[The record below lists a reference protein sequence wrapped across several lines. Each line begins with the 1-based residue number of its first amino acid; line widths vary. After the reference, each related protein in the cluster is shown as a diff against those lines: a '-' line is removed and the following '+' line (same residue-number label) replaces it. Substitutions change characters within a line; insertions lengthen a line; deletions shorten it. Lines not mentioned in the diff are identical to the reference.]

1 MQDGDV
7 NMETKKKKF
16 KDTVVGKLL
25 LGVASTVNPTLGK
38 VLEGVTDPKQALLEI
53 NKADI
58 PSEDKIKL
66 QELLYQAQEVEMQE
80 VSKRWTA
87 DMSSDNKLSKSV
99 RPLTLIFLFV
109 STVVL
114 IFIDSGFINFAVDN
128 EWKEL
133 LKMLLIT
140 ITAAYFGGR
149 SYEKGKSINK

>member
-1 MQDGDV
+1 MS
-7 NMETKKKKF
+7 KKKF
-16 KDTVVGKLL
+16 KDTTVGQLL
-25 LGVASTVNPTLGK
+25 LGVASTVNPVLGK
-38 VLEGVTDPKQALLEI
+38 VLEGVTSPKDALTAI
-53 NKADI
+53 TKADI
-58 PSEDKIKL
+58 PADDKIKL
-66 QELLYQAQEVEMQE
+66 QELLYKAQEVEMQE

-87 DMSSDNKLSKSV
+87 DMTSDNKLSKSV

-114 IFIDSGFINFAVDN
+114 IFIDSGFINFAVDD

-149 SYEKGKSINK
+149 SYEKGKSIIK

>member
-1 MQDGDV
+1 MDIEIFLLNFVQALMQPQNIKIY
-7 NMETKKKKF
+7 NMKEIL
-16 KDTVVGKLL
+16 DKLFGGAAG
-25 LGVASTVNPTLGK
+25 GVADKLT
-38 VLEGVTDPKQALLEI
+38 GVVDKFIRTKDEKAAFEKEMTEIFIQAEAEQQK
-53 NKADI
+53 NVT
-58 PSEDKIKL
+58 E
-66 QELLYQAQEVEMQE
+66 
-80 VSKRWTA
+80 RWKS

-114 IFIDSGFINFAVDN
+114 IFIDSGFINFAVDD

-149 SYEKGKSINK
+149 SYEKGKSIK

>member
-1 MQDGDV
+1 MS
-7 NMETKKKKF
+7 KKKF
-16 KDTVVGKLL
+16 KDTTVGQIL
-25 LGVASTVNPTLGK
+25 LGAASAINPTLGR
-38 VLEGVTDPKQALLEI
+38 VLEGVTSPKEALSQI
-53 NKADI
+53 TKADI
-58 PSEDKIKL
+58 SAEDKIKL
-66 QELLYQAQEVEMQE
+66 QEMIYDHQNKEME
-80 VSKRWTA
+80 AVTNRWQS
-87 DMSSDNKLSKSV
+87 DMASDNKLSKSV

-114 IFIDSGFINFAVDN
+114 IFIDSGFINFAVDD

>member
-1 MQDGDV
+1 
-7 NMETKKKKF
+7 
-16 KDTVVGKLL
+16 
-25 LGVASTVNPTLGK
+25 
-38 VLEGVTDPKQALLEI
+38 
-53 NKADI
+53 
-58 PSEDKIKL
+58 
-66 QELLYQAQEVEMQE
+66 MQE
-80 VSKRWTA
+80 VSKRWSA

-114 IFIDSGFINFAVDN
+114 IFIDSGFINFAVDD